1 MELTKI
7 KADLVDIV
15 VDGNGRATKIVDRI
29 RLAQRIDFI
38 LALAGSE
45 VSDIEGGS
53 AAGSTPELR
62 RQTPAIDADILLS
75 HLTNE
80 QKLLQY
86 FKTRF
91 FDNLL
96 VKKFKLCEVS
106 NELEFEPLNE
116 KEFYK
121 NMTENISYYEEKI
134 DEYKEDLYNCSI
146 EKVSNE
152 EERKNQEEDINIYK
166 KSIER
171 YEQLILRDKHIRDKG
186 SIEYLKSGE
195 CKKVQNEFHSMLK
208 LLKTQDIWNINF
220 RRDGEAP
227 ESDFEDYLAK
237 LCFNQNIHITITGKD
252 RYNRY
257 LAYTFLNDTTELSS
271 EMIKAGLAWHY
282 KEYNADKEHS
292 IIDNSQRNMRL
303 RGIYP
308 EPGGVN
314 FWWPS
319 K

>member
-1 MELTKI
+1 MKIRNGFVSNSSSSSFVIHMTKEMSNKFNKTFI
-7 KADLVDIV
+7 KNTTYPKMTYESLYI
-15 VDGNGRATKIVDRI
+15 I
-29 RLAQRIDFI
+29 
-38 LALAGSE
+38 
-45 VSDIEGGS
+45 
-53 AAGSTPELR
+53 
-62 RQTPAIDADILLS
+62 
-75 HLTNE
+75 TNE

-106 NELEFEPLNE
+106 HELEFEPLNE

-186 SIEYLKSGE
+186 PIEYLKSGE

-237 LCFNQNIHITITGKD
+237 LSETEFVDHMKKQYKINIKKI
-252 RYNRY
+252 
-257 LAYTFLNDTTELSS
+257 E
-271 EMIKAGLAWHY
+271 
-282 KEYNADKEHS
+282 KE
-292 IIDNSQRNMRL
+292 NM
-303 RGIYP
+303 
-308 EPGGVN
+308 
-314 FWWPS
+314 
-319 K
+319 